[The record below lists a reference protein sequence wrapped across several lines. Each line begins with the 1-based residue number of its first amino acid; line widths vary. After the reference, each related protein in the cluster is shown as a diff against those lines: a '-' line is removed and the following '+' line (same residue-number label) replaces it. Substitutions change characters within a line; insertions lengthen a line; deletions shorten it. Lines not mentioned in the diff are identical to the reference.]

1 MFPLCFLLNVG
12 NVRPCHQRVD
22 VSGTTLTEAALQWTK
37 TVHSRGCGLG
47 SKGTFMAST
56 PILEKNTFWIAQ
68 SVFVQQFSR
77 VVLKKMV
84 PIGIATRTIICV
96 LLTSHLQQVPY
107 NDDDDDD
114 DDVLTTIII
123 INIINNNIN
132 ISSIRISIII
142 IIHHASCIIQ
152 HASCILHHASCI
164 MHASSSPSSS
174 SSSPHNHY
182 NHHHHIIIII
192 IMIIISIIL

>member
-47 SKGTFMAST
+47 SKGTFMVST
-56 PILEKNTFWIAQ
+56 PILEKNNFWIAQ
-68 SVFVQQFSR
+68 SVFVQQVLR
-77 VVLKKMV
+77 VFLKTRV

-107 NDDDDDD
+107 NDDDD
-114 DDVLTTIII
+114 VLAII
-123 INIINNNIN
+123 IINNNIN

-142 IIHHASCIIQ
+142 IIQ
-152 HASCILHHASCI
+152 HAPCIMHHTACIMDFASCI
-164 MHASSSPSSS
+164 MYHACIVIT
-174 SSSPHNHY
+174 
-182 NHHHHIIIII
+182 IIIITT
-192 IMIIISIIL
+192 